1 MKKKT
6 IGILL
11 MISLVMIMSIGAIS
25 AADTNDTLLEEVSDT
40 DTATISVAL
49 EDNATSLESEA
60 GSDVE
65 ISVNDS
71 RDEISNEV
79 GASSNSKDVLSTSND
94 DLLEE
99 NQNFYYAGKWYGDLD
114 DAVDDACDNN
124 GGTIYLKARAWGY
137 DSAEREITISDGV
150 WITFQP
156 YNSGDEVI
164 FDGQKNTYWFFKID
178 DKDAHIT
185 FNDITFRNGG
195 DGSLASDGGAIRI
208 IHGSVT
214 FNNCIFDNNE
224 AGKNIAGGFGW
235 GGAIFLDESDASLI
249 ANNCRFTNNKADNG
263 GGAVCA
269 EDDASAT
276 FNNCYF
282 EGNTAPN
289 GNNVLDKDGGSH
301 TFNNCRFIGSGSL
314 DIVVDAPAKTVH
326 ITPDVNDDVNY
337 AVLYKG
343 GNYYD
348 RKPCND
354 GDEATFSNLE
364 KGTYTVYMMKN
375 WEAKYEYSGNTF
387 SIMEPNFVLDGDKV
401 FETLSAAVNA
411 IPSGGSG
418 VITVEGGTYTDS
430 ANFMVKIS
438 NKKVTIMPKEYSSLN
453 PVVFSPISQKNYV
466 LHVDSNSQLTMEH
479 ITMAGR
485 LSNALIFDANQ
496 QCTISNCE
504 FKNIRPFGDL
514 PGCTIIAR
522 NANLVLNG
530 NTFESSGMMDLS
542 NTVVNIDDCTFT
554 SNIYYGGHGGGAIYA
569 DSSSD
574 VTVTNSE
581 FTGNQAPNN
590 GGAIYASKL
599 KVHDTKFIGNGAKLG
614 GAIYIA
620 SGSNDLVNITNC
632 VFDYNYATT
641 GYRNIYSESTTRK
654 INLQFNE
661 YDLNLKIDEKDGSY
675 GMDYILDGV
684 FEWGSNLDNNYTV
697 LAGIRDD
704 ENLFGDLLTIK
715 DNQFKISM
723 GVLSG
728 GTHEFAMEGMY
739 TQGDSNDHFYLRYYY
754 SDLYGNEFYLNKAAY
769 AKIVIEKAKIILT
782 LDVKDVLIPETPV
795 LNVSSNFDYNYTI
808 FVGNKYYQ
816 LEVVN
821 GKGSM
826 PLPGLDLGNHTV
838 VAMRDADENFYL
850 AMNFTTFTISK
861 TYSNFLVVS
870 TNVEYDTLAEAV
882 ANSGDEDTIYI
893 KNGTYNDAKV
903 VISNKTLDIIALET
917 VVFDA
922 QGGDANFII
931 VNENA
936 EVYIYGI
943 AFRGIHNR
951 NTNYGAIVN
960 HGDLS
965 LDSCNFTDNKITKTS
980 FAGNGGAA
988 IFSDGES
995 LEIDNCNFIN
1005 NVAPLKVSTAAVTS
1019 LGYDDVSITDSKFIN
1034 NTAREGGAVH
1044 FKNIAQF
1051 ESAIYSCDFEQNTA
1065 VKGSAIYVG
1074 NNSRYASV
1082 SLSNFVKNNIKN
1094 SLGEKAQ
1101 LEGGVI
1107 YVNGNSTDVTID
1119 IGLSNFENNANKDV
1133 DGGVLCLDGSS
1144 NAFIEGCTFNNNSG
1158 KLGSAILIKN
1168 PNNEKLTLLIDSSSF
1183 TDNHATTG
1191 AVATSPKVIA
1201 LIEECIF
1208 INNTGEN
1215 RHIYSN
1221 GFTVAHDTVFEV
1233 SDANLK
1239 ASTVSYGNDSIIKGT
1254 ADSGVN
1260 IYTLVNLTVDGENVT
1275 AEVKDNKFTYNTG
1288 VLNHGKHTAVL
1299 NNIVDMN
1306 NNTYLMDSISITFK
1320 VNRIGIELNVSV
1332 DNITY
1337 GETLKVVETLL
1348 STASGRISYQLNG
1361 KEYTKD
1367 ELESLKLDAGKYTL
1381 VATYNNEDYAPSSST
1396 INFEVYKANP
1406 TISVEDVEVED
1417 NGTVIVNIKTN
1428 VPSIYTIEIGDYKTD
1443 KYVNGSR
1450 AVEIDK
1456 IFEPGTYTIKV
1467 TSQERVNYK
1476 SNSTEATLKVTKN
1489 IPVVTLSASNK
1500 FTSPNEAIVGVSAP
1514 ENAVG
1519 NITYTITDSNKNIVK
1534 TLTQSCRDDLIVSD
1548 LDDGDYEISAVF
1560 EGDDL
1565 YYSTSNIKMAPLSIM
1580 RSVNNEDIR
1589 TSEEDEYDEEYY
1601 YPFIYQ
1607 EDEDSDYEYYETL
1620 EEAIDAASLMGGII
1634 TVRGGTYYY
1643 EDGNAGIDIE
1653 GEAEITIRAFA
1664 GEEVI
1669 FDCQH
1674 ESDFL
1679 YLTYDTEVEIIEA
1692 APPIP
1697 IIYTT
1702 EGPTITLENITVI
1715 NGYANSDGGVIEMDA
1730 GTLTLLNCNFYN
1742 NEAEYGG
1749 VIYIGSVTSDQD
1761 ADVIAYNTT
1770 FINNIARSE
1779 GGAIYIS
1786 EGLEQ
1791 FVSASFYACT
1801 FLDNYQGED
1810 DERTMNYFAGDAADE
1825 IVKKACI
1832 FNAKDTVTWSMDKIN
1847 QTVTVI
1853 GTSTDAFDSIV
1864 LLYFDHIPL
1873 YSIYNNGSQ
1882 TFNVTFEDVM
1892 GGNYTIGVMND
1903 HDLNTYIF
1911 KDASFEMIV
1920 PNFIISKDEV
1930 YENLTDA
1937 IGNVTDNGIIYANAN
1952 YHIDENMEI
1961 DISKSFTLTN
1971 FRDRVVVFDGNST
1984 NWFFTVAEGCNVV
1997 IENIEFVD
2005 GGIKDH
2011 ASIENYGSLTLKNCS
2026 FTGFETD
2033 TIIYNS
2039 GSLNIT
2045 DGVFSLNS
2053 INNAIVLNNGKLFID
2068 GAEFSSN
2075 VINTNSVVY
2084 NNGNAEIV
2092 ASNFTENINNG
2103 NGGAIYNKNSL
2114 TIKDTVFNENEGI
2127 NGGAV
2132 YNEGTLEVLNSTFED
2147 NTANGYGGAIFNDGE
2162 ANIANSSFSG
2172 SFSAKDGGA
2181 IYNNNMLIVNNS
2193 TLVANTATGNGG
2205 AIYNN
2210 KTLKLTDSFF
2220 GINFAYELANIYN
2233 AGDVQEFE
2241 RNTFDFYDV
2250 ILYVPDG
2257 EYGIPTTITG
2267 TLDPQFNMD
2276 LQLTLPGFVNYKD
2289 ANVIITDGIFE
2300 YNTGVLP
2307 KGAYDVILNEV
2318 IYDKNGNVYYG
2329 ESIRDRLI
2337 VNKANVYINLTVEDI
2352 ILKNADKGT
2361 PVLKINASKNGT
2373 FQLLF
2378 NNKLTS
2384 FTIADSQAE
2393 ITLDSVGEGNYSV
2406 MVVREGD
2413 ENYNDAASTTTFTVS
2428 EYLGNFIVN
2437 STGAKF
2443 DTLFWAIGNAP
2454 DGDIIYAMEGTYTGE
2469 DNLDLDI
2476 VRNKKLTIIALG
2488 EVVFDANSTD
2498 MDFVYVSPDCD
2509 VTLKGIIFTGFKNRI
2524 IRNYGNLTLDGCT
2537 FVNNTLTSDVRGVG
2551 SIYNC
2556 GNLNIVESEF
2566 YDNTYL
2572 NDYIIYNNHTRV
2584 SAGSFIKSNI
2594 TINGSTFENNTF
2606 RGISRILIIDN
2617 ANSAKV
2623 ISTEFTENTLE
2634 SGSIIHI
2641 RYSNDVLISSDFYN
2655 NTQGAQVIYAYDIN
2669 NLNIENSTFIG
2680 NILPNGYIINSAENN
2695 LSISE
2700 CIFTDNTAQNVVFS
2714 EDDNTLSI
2722 SESTFSANTI
2732 KDKGAIYI
2740 AAMTDTTVDGCV
2752 FTGNKADNY
2761 RNIYRVIADL
2771 NIINSVFDVANF
2783 DYAVSDIDYGQ
2794 TEIINGTIDI
2804 GTNFG
2809 FTVNLNI
2816 NNKVYPVKVTNNNF
2830 TYTLSN
2836 LTGGDYDVVLN
2847 AQNRDSNTFVFNQIT
2862 KTFTVNR
2869 IDPGLKVTISNITQG
2884 EKLEVNA
2891 TLINNATDKILY
2903 QLDGK
2908 WYNKTQLENLT
2919 LTHGNY
2925 LVAASYGGN
2934 KNYYPVGI
2942 PVYVE
2947 VYKTTPNITVSDA
2960 EANYG
2965 EDIEINVKVDVA
2977 DYYTVFIND
2986 SYDDAVSLY
2995 IDGSGTFTVPSKNF
3009 KPGKY
3014 EIKVYKIETD
3024 DYNEAYGYANLTVN
3038 ENIGIFN
3045 LSNDTIYY
3053 GENATVHVKVP
3064 ENAYGNITYTVYDS
3078 NMNPVYTITQSC
3090 LEELVV
3096 PNLYVVDNVGKYL
3109 VTGTYEGDSYY
3120 TNKSVVYPGVV
3131 LVIPKTVELNI
3142 TVSNITYGEKAVV
3155 TVGADADGEYL
3166 VYVGNETYKVNVVNG
3181 TGNVSVPGLT
3191 VGSYTVNATA
3201 IDGNYSAFEEAVF
3214 EVTSKQISVVVSVED
3229 ITYGDNATVVVQADV
3244 DGEYIVS
3251 IRGEN
3256 YTVSVNDG
3264 EGVKYIPDLTVG
3276 KDIFVSVTVVD
3287 GNYSAYNTTTFN
3299 VNKQDTPIELDV
3311 ATGENNVT
3319 MTVTV
3324 DEAATGLVKFQV
3336 TGPEE
3341 YTLYVDV
3348 IDGKAVLQDILE
3360 TGDYTVIATYMGDSR
3375 FNTNI
3380 TSEEFTLKGHIKK
3393 DTPIT
3398 ASAEVVGYR
3407 VTVTVNVDEN
3417 ATGFVRL
3424 AVGGTVANIEVVDGV
3439 AKLTTNLLPNSY
3451 FVEVTYLGDDNFNMN
3466 STSVTFT
3473 VTEISKENTTID
3485 LNIDVY
3491 EDAAVVMVD
3500 INESATGLVKFYMVG
3515 KESGEEYTMYMDVI
3529 NGHVE
3534 TFTNSIE
3541 PGNYTVV
3548 ATYMGDS
3555 VFNTNTT
3562 SKDVEILGHLMKDT
3576 SIDVEVETNVN
3587 RVTLTVKVD
3596 ENATGFVEVKSGDSV
3611 SNIALENGEA
3621 TLTITLPYGSYTLDV
3636 TYLGDDNYNKN
3647 STKAEF
3653 TLVEP
3658 AKANTPISLDVV
3670 TEENNV
3676 VMTVNVDEAATGL
3689 VKFQV
3694 TGEEEYT
3701 LYADVVNGKAV
3712 LEDIL
3717 ETGDYRVIA
3726 TYMGDIRFNTN
3737 ITSEDFTIAGH
3748 IKKDIPI
3755 SASADVTGNRVKLTV
3770 KVDENATG
3778 FVKLS
3783 VGGTVANIEVDNG
3796 IATLTTTLVLGSY
3809 YVDVT
3814 YLGDDDYNMN
3824 KTSVTFTIVEASK
3837 KNTPINLDIDVYED
3851 AALVMVD
3858 VDKSAT
3864 GLVKFY
3870 MVGKESGEE
3879 YTMYM
3884 DVINGHVETFTNSI
3898 EPGNYTVVATYMG
3911 DSVFNTNTTSKDV
3924 EILGHLMKDTPIDV
3938 EVETNVNR
3946 VILTVKVDENATGFV
3961 EVKSGDSVSNIALEN
3976 GEATL
3981 TITLPYGSYTLDVT
3995 YLGDDNYNK
4004 NSTKAEFTLVEPSKE
4019 NTTISLDVVTEEN
4032 SAVMTVNVDEAAT
4045 GLVKFQV
4052 TGEKEY
4058 TLYIDVI
4065 NGQAVLEDI
4074 LDTGDYTVVATYMG
4088 DSRFNTNITSK
4099 DFTIVGHI
4107 KKDTPITASAVV
4119 NGNRVTLTVNV
4130 DENATGFVK
4139 VTVGSTV
4146 TNIEVV
4152 DGTATLT
4159 TVLVPNSYFVD
4170 VTYIGDDNF
4179 NMNKTSVTF
4188 TITDIAKKNT
4198 NIDLNI
4204 DVYED
4209 AALVKVDINES
4220 ATGLVKFYMVGKESG
4235 EEYTMYMDVIDG
4247 HVETFTN
4254 SIEPGNYT
4262 VVATYMGDSVFNTNT
4277 TSKDVEILGH
4287 LMKDTPIDVEVETNA
4302 NRVTLTVKVDENATG
4317 FVEVKSG
4324 VSVSNIA
4331 LENGEATLTITLPY
4345 GSYALDVTYLGD
4357 YNYNKNSTKAEFT
4370 LVEPAKE
4377 NTPISLDVDTVEN
4390 NVTMTV
4396 TVDDTATGLI
4406 KFQITGPEEYTLYAD
4421 VINGK
4426 AVLEYV
4432 LLTGDYTVVATYM
4445 GDDWYNTNITSEDF
4459 TIVGHIKKDTPIS
4472 ARADVSGNRV
4482 TLTVNV
4488 DENATGFV
4496 RLAVGGTVANI
4507 EVVDGVAKLTTNLLP
4522 NSYFV
4527 EVTYLGDDNFNMNS
4541 TSVTFTVTEVAK
4553 ENTTIDLDVLVYED
4567 TALIMVDLDKAATGL
4582 VKLYMVL
4589 KETGE
4594 DYIMYMDVVDGHV
4607 ETFTNS
4613 IVPGNYSVVATYM
4626 GDSVFNTNTTSK
4638 DVEIVGHMLKDTPIT
4653 ANVVVNGNRVTLT
4666 VNVDENATGFVEL
4679 KFGDN
4684 VFNIA
4689 LTDGVGTLTTSLP
4702 YGNYSLDITYLGDE
4716 NFNKNSTKCEFAVVA
4731 PTKENTTISLDVDVV
4746 SNENIAIFTVE
4757 VDSKATGIVK
4767 FEVTGAEEYSL
4778 YVDVIEGKAVFEDVL
4793 KDGNYTVIA
4802 TYMGDSRFNTNVTSS
4817 DFTISTPAKPD
4828 INITLP
4834 DIVPGESSVVD
4845 VALPGDA
4852 AGTVFVLVGGKEVS
4866 SAPVTNGSA
4875 KVTIPELTAG
4885 NHTVEV
4891 KYSGDAK
4898 YASITKTSIVS
4909 VSKVDVPANSTSIKV
4924 TLAVGSK
4931 SPKFNITLP
4940 NDAKGYVVIS
4950 INGIDY
4956 FASVENGTAI
4966 VNVPSLAYGNYSVNV
4981 TYSGDDKYN
4990 YLMNNTTAKIPKPKL
5005 TAKNIKIA
5013 YTNAYKYKV
5022 RVTIDGKAVVKQY
5035 VTFKF
5040 NKKTYK
5046 RLTNSK
5052 GYATLKLPKVK
5063 PKKTKYTITM
5073 SYKDIKLSKKI
5084 KVNSIIVAKNLKVKK
5099 SAKYLKIKV
5108 KLKTVAK
5115 KVQKGKKIT
5124 LKFNGK
5130 KYKAKT
5136 NKKAIA
5142 TFKIKNNVL
5151 KKLKVGKK
5159 YIYKVAYSK
5168 DVVNKKITVKK

>member
-11 MISLVMIMSIGAIS
+11 IILVLFISIGAIS
-25 AADTNDTLLEEVSDT
+25 AADANETLMEEVSDT
-40 DTATISVAL
+40 EIAVTSVAVD
-49 EDNATSLESEA
+49 EDNAISPESES
-60 GSDVE
+60 GGDVE
-65 ISVNDS
+65 INVTDS
-71 RDEISNEV
+71 RDEKSISNEV
-79 GASSNSKDVLSTSND
+79 KVTSKSNEVLSASND
-94 DLLEE
+94 DVLKADTDCFWWAE
-99 NQNFYYAGKWYGDLD
+99 NNEWFEDLR
-114 DAVDDACDNN
+114 DAMDHIKDSSSKTGTIYVN
-124 GGTIYLKARAWGY
+124 GGTYTELDKGTCGDIYIHFT
-137 DSAEREITISDGV
+137 SAATITIQPFDG
-150 WITFQP
+150 QQ
-156 YNSGDEVI
+156 VI
-164 FDGQKNTYWFFKID
+164 FDGTKEKNNYLFWLSH
-178 DKDAHIT
+178 KDLKVT
-185 FNDITFRNGG
+185 FNNIIFKKGHAT
-195 DGSLASDGGAIRI
+195 ADGGAIE
-208 IHGSVT
+208 VT
-214 FNNCIFDNNE
+214 NAQVTLNNCILTENE
-224 AGKNIAGGFGW
+224 ALDY
-235 GGAIFLDESDASLI
+235 GGAISVDGGTFI
-249 ANNCRFTNNKADNG
+249 ANNCQFLNNW
-263 GGAVCA
+263 A
-269 EDDASAT
+269 EDDGGAISCEDDGT
-276 FNNCYF
+276 VVLNNCYF
-282 EGNTAPN
+282 EGNKKI
-289 GNNVLDKDGGSH
+289 KDGVEEENDFGNEGGESGTW
-301 TFNNCRFIGSGSL
+301 TFNDCRFKGHGSL
-314 DIVVDAPAKTVH
+314 EIEVDAPAKSVE
-326 ITPDVNDDVNY
+326 ITPDIEYGKEEVNY
-337 AVLYKG
+337 AVLYKNG
-343 GNYYD
+343 KEYA
-348 RKPCND
+348 RTACND
-354 GDEATFSNLE
+354 GDTATFSDLE
-364 KGTYTVYMMKN
+364 PGTYTVYMMKN
-375 WEAKYEYSGNTF
+375 YEKRYAYSGNEFT
-387 SIMEPNFVLDGDKV
+387 IIEPNFVLDDKDV

-411 IPSGGSG
+411 IPNGGSG
-418 VITVEGGTYTDS
+418 VITVEAGTYNDTD
-430 ANFMVKIS
+430 NFNIVIS
-438 NKKVTIMPKEYSSLN
+438 NKIVTIMPKDTESLI
-453 PVVFSPISQKNYV
+453 PVTFSALYENYL
-466 LHVDSNSQLTMEH
+466 LHVAGSNAQLILEDITITGKFSMYALYINSDLECSITDCEFNNIKNSQNQPGTP
-479 ITMAGR
+479 I
-485 LSNALIFDANQ
+485 NAQNSKLEINGTTF
-496 QCTISNCE
+496 E
-504 FKNIRPFGDL
+504 
-514 PGCTIIAR
+514 
-522 NANLVLNG
+522 LNG
-530 NTFESSGMMDLS
+530 QISLM
-542 NTVVNIDDCTFT
+542 NTVVTIDDCHFT
-554 SNIYYGGHGGGAIYA
+554 NNTGRQGGAINA
-569 DSSSD
+569 NPSSD
-574 VTVTNSE
+574 LTVTNSE
-581 FTGNQAPNN
+581 FTRNDATTE
-590 GGAIYASKL
+590 GGAIYATNL
-599 KVHDTKFIGNGAKLG
+599 KIEDTTFMLNTAETG
-614 GAIYIA
+614 GAVYITD
-620 SGSNDLVNITNC
+620 SSDRLVNITSC
-632 VFDYNYATT
+632 VFDSNIATNQ
-641 GYRNIYSESTTRK
+641 RNIYSKSLTRK
-654 INLQFNE
+654 INLEFNE
-661 YDLNLKIDEKDGSY
+661 YDLDLAMNEKDASY
-675 GMDYILDGV
+675 GSEYILNGKFD
-684 FEWGSNLDNNYTV
+684 WGSNLNNTFT
-697 LAGIRDD
+697 LLSGTIDD
-704 ENLFGDLLTIK
+704 ENAFGDLLTVE
-715 DNQFKISM
+715 DNKFNINL
-723 GVLSG
+723 GVLTG
-728 GTHEFAMEGMY
+728 GTHELAMEGMY
-739 TQGDSNDHFYLRYYY
+739 TQGDSNDHFYTHMYY
-754 SDLYGNEFYLNKAAY
+754 SDLNGNEFYLTNPAY
-769 AKIVIEKAKIILT
+769 LKVVIAKAKIL
-782 LDVKDVLIPETPV
+782 LNLEVKNVLIPEIPV
-795 LNVSSNFDYNYTI
+795 LNLYANWDNNYTI
-808 FVGNKYYQ
+808 FIGNKYYK

-826 PLPGLDLGNHTV
+826 QLTGLDLGNYSV
-838 VAMRDADENFYL
+838 VAMRDADENFDL
-850 AMNFTTFTISK
+850 AMNFTTFSVSK

-870 TNVEYDTLAEAV
+870 TNVEYDTLAQAV
-882 ANSGDEDTIYI
+882 ANSGNEDTIYV
-893 KNGTYNDAKV
+893 KNGTYKDTKV

-1019 LGYDDVSITDSKFIN
+1019 LGYEDISITDSKFIN

-1082 SLSNFVKNNIKN
+1082 SLSNFIKNNIKN

-1107 YVNGNSTDVTID
+1107 YVNGNTTEVTID

-1168 PNNEKLTLLIDSSSF
+1168 PNNEKLTLIIDSSSF

-1208 INNTGEN
+1208 MNNTGEN
-1215 RHIYSN
+1215 RHVYSN
-1221 GFTVAHDTVFEV
+1221 GFTVAHDTVFEITN
-1233 SDANLK
+1233 ANLK

-1254 ADSGVN
+1254 ADPGVN
-1260 IYTLVNLTVDGENVT
+1260 IYTLANLTVDGENVT
-1275 AEVKDNKFTYNTG
+1275 AEIKNNAFTYNAG

-1306 NNTYLMDSISITFK
+1306 NNTYLMDSISVTFK

-1337 GETLKVVETLL
+1337 GETLKVVETLP

-1381 VATYNNEDYAPSSST
+1381 VATYNNDDYAPSSST

-1450 AVEIDK
+1450 AVEIDE

-1500 FTSPNEAIVGVSAP
+1500 VTSPNEAIVGVSAP

-1548 LDDGDYEISAVF
+1548 LDDGDYEINAVF

-1730 GTLTLLNCNFYN
+1730 GSLTLLNCNFYN

-1749 VIYIGSVTSDQD
+1749 VIYIGSLTSDQD

-1832 FNAKDTVTWSMDKIN
+1832 FNAKDTVKWSMDKIN

-1853 GTSTDAFDSIV
+1853 GTSTDIFDSIV

-1911 KDASFEMIV
+1911 KDASFEMRV
-1920 PNFIISKDEV
+1920 PNFIISADEV

-2026 FTGFETD
+2026 FTGFETE

-2103 NGGAIYNKNSL
+2103 NGGAIYNKKSL

-2172 SFSAKDGGA
+2172 GFSEKDGGA
-2181 IYNNNMLIVNNS
+2181 IYNNNILIVNNS

-2210 KTLKLTDSFF
+2210 KTLKLTKSFF
-2220 GINFAYELANIYN
+2220 GINFAYEYANIYN
-2233 AGDVQEFE
+2233 AGDVQDF
-2241 RNTFDFYDV
+2241 RDNTFDFYDV

-2289 ANVIITDGIFE
+2289 ANVTITDGIFE

-2352 ILKNADKGT
+2352 ILKNSDIGT

-2378 NNKLTS
+2378 NNRLST

-2413 ENYNDAASTTTFTVS
+2413 ENYNDAANGTTFTVS

-2437 STGAKF
+2437 STGGKF
-2443 DTLFWAIGNAP
+2443 DTLAEAINNSTAE
-2454 DGDIIYAMEGTYTGE
+2454 DIIYVMEGTYSGFGYAAG
-2469 DNLDLDI
+2469 NI
-2476 VRNKKLTIIALG
+2476 VGKKLTIIALG
-2488 EVVFDANSTD
+2488 DVVFDQSTTNLGFINTTGD
-2498 MDFVYVSPDCD
+2498 SDITICNAV
-2509 VTLKGIIFTGFKNRI
+2509 FTGFKTNYKNAVFFNR
-2524 IRNYGNLTLDGCT
+2524 GNLTLDGCA
-2537 FVNNTLTSDVRGVG
+2537 FANNTLGEDSDTIEFKAF
-2551 SIYNC
+2551 IYNE
-2556 GNLNIVESEF
+2556 GNLNIVNSEF
-2566 YDNTYL
+2566 YDNNIYHTYL
-2572 NDYIIYNNHTRV
+2572 VTSKSDII
-2584 SAGSFIKSNI
+2584 
-2594 TINGSTFENNTF
+2594 INESTFENNTIDSWG
-2606 RGISRILIIDN
+2606 RLINITN
-2617 ANSAKV
+2617 ANSAKI
-2623 ISTEFTENTLE
+2623 ISTEFVENTLG
-2634 SGSIIHI
+2634 SGEAIFVEKC
-2641 RYSNDVLISSDFYN
+2641 NDVLINAEFYD
-2655 NTQGAQVIYAYDIN
+2655 NTKGEGIFARDN
-2669 NLNIENSTFIG
+2669 SKLNIENSIFTGNAFSRIIESWNNVQNSISGCTFT
-2680 NILPNGYIINSAENN
+2680 NNTGYYIVLSEDKN
-2695 LSISE
+2695 LS
-2700 CIFTDNTAQNVVFS
+2700 V
-2714 EDDNTLSI
+2714 
-2722 SESTFSANTI
+2722 SESTFLSNTLSDNPHSGESTLFI
-2732 KDKGAIYI
+2732 GSDVNAS
-2740 AAMTDTTVDGCV
+2740 VNGCV
-2752 FTGNKADNY
+2752 FAENKGGDC
-2761 RNIYRVIADL
+2761 RNIYSENPNV
-2771 NIINSVFDVANF
+2771 NITHTTFDTENV
-2783 DYAVSDIDYGQ
+2783 DYAVSDIDYGK
-2794 TEIINGTIDI
+2794 TETINGTIDI
-2804 GTNFG
+2804 GTNFD
-2809 FTVNLNI
+2809 FNVNLNI
-2816 NNKVYPVKVTNNNF
+2816 NNKVYPVKVTNNKF

-2836 LTGGDYDVVLN
+2836 LTGGDYDVVLT
-2847 AQNRDSNTFVFNQIT
+2847 AQDRDSNTFVFNQIT

-2891 TLINNATDKILY
+2891 ELINNATDKILY

-3053 GENATVHVKVP
+3053 GENATVRVKVP

-3078 NMNPVYTITQSC
+3078 QMNIVYTTTQSC

-3096 PNLYVVDNVGKYL
+3096 PNLYVVDNVGKYM
-3109 VTGTYEGDSYY
+3109 VTGKFEGDSYY
-3120 TNKSVVYPGVV
+3120 TNKSVVYSGVV

-3142 TVSNITYGEKAVV
+3142 TVSNITYGENAVV

-3181 TGNVSVPGLT
+3181 TGNVSVSDLI
-3191 VGSYTVNATA
+3191 VGSYNVNASAIDGNYTAFNETAFEVTPKSVSIEISVENITYGEDAIITVKADADGEYLAYVGNKTYTITVKNGKGNVSVSDLTARKYNVNVTA
-3201 IDGNYSAFEEAVF
+3201 IDGNYTGFNETVF
-3214 EVTSKQISVVVSVED
+3214 EVVPKPVSVIVSVED
-3229 ITYGDNATVVVQADV
+3229 IFIDDNAVVLVKGEV
-3244 DGEYIVS
+3244 DGEYIVN
-3251 IRGEN
+3251 IYDEN
-3256 YTVSVNDG
+3256 YTVNVADG
-3264 EGVKYIPDLTVG
+3264 EGSI
-3276 KDIFVSVTVVD
+3276 DISNLNVDKGILVSVTIAD
-3287 GNYSAYNTTTFN
+3287 GNYSTYNTTTFN
-3299 VNKQDTPIELDV
+3299 VNKHDTPIELDIQ
-3311 ATGENNVT
+3311 TGENNVT
-3319 MTVTV
+3319 MTVSVNDT
-3324 DEAATGLVKFQV
+3324 ATGLVKFQV
-3336 TGPEE
+3336 SGEEE
-3341 YTLYVDV
+3341 YSLYVDV
-3348 IDGKAVLQDILE
+3348 VNGKAVLEDILD
-3360 TGDYTVIATYMGDSR
+3360 TGDYRVIVTYMGDNR

-3398 ASAEVVGYR
+3398 ADSKVNGYR
-3407 VTVTVNVDEN
+3407 VTLTVKVDEN

-3424 AVGGTVANIEVVDGV
+3424 TVGGTVANIEVVDGV
-3439 AKLTTNLLPNSY
+3439 ATLTTSLMPNSY
-3451 FVEVTYLGDDNFNMN
+3451 TVDVTYLGDDNYNTN
-3466 STSVTFT
+3466 STIETFT

-3491 EDAAVVMVD
+3491 EDTALVMVD
-3500 INESATGLVKFYMVG
+3500 INEAATGLVKFYMVG

-3529 NGHVE
+3529 
-3534 TFTNSIE
+3534 
-3541 PGNYTVV
+3541 
-3548 ATYMGDS
+3548 D
-3555 VFNTNTT
+3555 
-3562 SKDVEILGHLMKDT
+3562 
-3576 SIDVEVETNVN
+3576 
-3587 RVTLTVKVD
+3587 
-3596 ENATGFVEVKSGDSV
+3596 
-3611 SNIALENGEA
+3611 
-3621 TLTITLPYGSYTLDV
+3621 
-3636 TYLGDDNYNKN
+3636 
-3647 STKAEF
+3647 
-3653 TLVEP
+3653 
-3658 AKANTPISLDVV
+3658 
-3670 TEENNV
+3670 
-3676 VMTVNVDEAATGL
+3676 
-3689 VKFQV
+3689 
-3694 TGEEEYT
+3694 
-3701 LYADVVNGKAV
+3701 
-3712 LEDIL
+3712 
-3717 ETGDYRVIA
+3717 
-3726 TYMGDIRFNTN
+3726 
-3737 ITSEDFTIAGH
+3737 
-3748 IKKDIPI
+3748 
-3755 SASADVTGNRVKLTV
+3755 
-3770 KVDENATG
+3770 
-3778 FVKLS
+3778 
-3783 VGGTVANIEVDNG
+3783 
-3796 IATLTTTLVLGSY
+3796 
-3809 YVDVT
+3809 
-3814 YLGDDDYNMN
+3814 
-3824 KTSVTFTIVEASK
+3824 
-3837 KNTPINLDIDVYED
+3837 
-3851 AALVMVD
+3851 
-3858 VDKSAT
+3858 
-3864 GLVKFY
+3864 
-3870 MVGKESGEE
+3870 
-3879 YTMYM
+3879 
-3884 DVINGHVETFTNSI
+3884 GHVETFTNSI

-3938 EVETNVNR
+3938 EVETNANR
-3946 VILTVKVDENATGFV
+3946 VTLTVKVDENATGFV
-3961 EVKSGDSVSNIALEN
+3961 EVKSGVSVSNIALEN

-3995 YLGDDNYNK
+3995 YLGDYNYNK
-4004 NSTKAEFTLVEPSKE
+4004 NSTKAEFTLVEPAKE
-4019 NTTISLDVVTEEN
+4019 NTPISLDVVSEEN
-4032 SAVMTVNVDEAAT
+4032 NVVMTVTVNEAAT
-4045 GLVKFQV
+4045 GLIKFQV
-4052 TGEKEY
+4052 TGEEEY
-4058 TLYIDVI
+4058 TLYADVV
-4065 NGQAVLEDI
+4065 NGEAVLEDI
-4074 LDTGDYTVVATYMG
+4074 LETGDYTVIATYMG
-4088 DSRFNTNITSK
+4088 DSRFNTNITSQE
-4099 DFTIVGHI
+4099 FTIEGHI

-4139 VTVGSTV
+4139 LTVGGTV
-4146 TNIEVV
+4146 TNIEVE
-4152 DGTATLT
+4152 DGVATLT

-4170 VTYIGDDNF
+4170 VTYLGDDNY

-4188 TITDIAKKNT
+4188 TITDVAKKNT

-4209 AALVKVDINES
+4209 TALVMVDLNKA

-4357 YNYNKNSTKAEFT
+4357 ANYNKNSTKAEFT

-4377 NTPISLDVDTVEN
+4377 NTTISLDIDTVEN

-4396 TVDDTATGLI
+4396 TVDDTATGLV

-4496 RLAVGGTVANI
+4496 KLTVGGTVTNI
-4507 EVVDGVAKLTTNLLP
+4507 EVQDGVATLTTVLVP

-4527 EVTYLGDDNFNMNS
+4527 DVTYLGDNNYNMNR
-4541 TSVTFTVTEVAK
+4541 TSVTFTITDITK
-4553 ENTTIDLDVLVYED
+4553 KNTNIDLNIDVYED
-4567 TALIMVDLDKAATGL
+4567 AALVMVDVNESATGL
-4582 VKLYMVL
+4582 VKLYMVG
-4589 KETGE
+4589 KESGE
-4594 DYIMYMDVVDGHV
+4594 EYTMYMDVIDGHV

-4613 IVPGNYSVVATYM
+4613 IEPGNYTVVATYM

-4638 DVEIVGHMLKDTPIT
+4638 DVEILGHVKKDTPIT
-4653 ANVVVNGNRVTLT
+4653 ADVVVDGNNVMITVT
-4666 VNVDENATGFVEL
+4666 VNENATGFV
-4679 KFGDN
+4679 KF
-4684 VFNIA
+4684 
-4689 LTDGVGTLTTSLP
+4689 TTSGSDIFAEVKDGKAIVTTVLP
-4702 YGNYSLDITYLGDE
+4702 VGNYTVVAAYLGDE
-4716 NFNKNSTKCEFAVVA
+4716 DFNGNETVISFSVAEGEETVVNITV
-4731 PTKENTTISLDVDVV
+4731 PKDLKEGDN
-4746 SNENIAIFTVE
+4746 ATVKVE
-4757 VDSKATGIVK
+4757 IPGATGNVTVIVDGK
-4767 FEVTGAEEYSL
+4767 ET
-4778 YVDVIEGKAVFEDVL
+4778 VIE
-4793 KDGNYTVIA
+4793 
-4802 TYMGDSRFNTNVTSS
+4802 
-4817 DFTISTPAKPD
+4817 
-4828 INITLP
+4828 
-4834 DIVPGESSVVD
+4834 
-4845 VALPGDA
+4845 
-4852 AGTVFVLVGGKEVS
+4852 LV
-4866 SAPVTNGSA
+4866 NGSA
-4875 KVTIPELTAG
+4875 
-4885 NHTVEV
+4885 EV
-4891 KYSGDAK
+4891 PISNVSGGEH
-4898 YASITKTSIVS
+4898 
-4909 VSKVDVPANSTSIKV
+4909 DV
-4924 TLAVGSK
+4924 
-4931 SPKFNITLP
+4931 
-4940 NDAKGYVVIS
+4940 VVI
-4950 INGIDY
+4950 
-4956 FASVENGTAI
+4956 
-4966 VNVPSLAYGNYSVNV
+4966 
-4981 TYSGDDKYN
+4981 YSGDDKHASAYQASTFNVAKKPEKRGTEILAKDFTQYACEYYEGERGRNFTFQLVDLNGTPLANKTIYIGYN
-4990 YLMNNTTAKIPKPKL
+4990 GVILNRTTDANGYASVQINLKNACLYTFVLVFLDDDNYNASLAVQKITINKKTTSITASAKTFKATAKTKKYTVTL
-5005 TAKNIKIA
+5005 KTIKGA
-5013 YTNAYKYKV
+5013 S
-5022 RVTIDGKAVVKQY
+5022 IDGKTYLKAGKK
-5035 VTFKF
+5035 VTLLINGRIYTAK
-5040 NKKTYK
+5040 
-5046 RLTNSK
+5046 TNSK
-5052 GYATLKLPKVK
+5052 GKATFNIKLTKKGKFTAKISFAGDVTYKGTSKKVK
-5063 PKKTKYTITM
+5063 ITI
-5073 SYKDIKLSKKI
+5073 K
-5084 KVNSIIVAKNLKVKK
+5084 
-5099 SAKYLKIKV
+5099 
-5108 KLKTVAK
+5108 
-5115 KVQKGKKIT
+5115 
-5124 LKFNGK
+5124 
-5130 KYKAKT
+5130 
-5136 NKKAIA
+5136 
-5142 TFKIKNNVL
+5142 
-5151 KKLKVGKK
+5151 
-5159 YIYKVAYSK
+5159 
-5168 DVVNKKITVKK
+5168 

>member
-11 MISLVMIMSIGAIS
+11 IILVLFISIGAIS
-25 AADTNDTLLEEVSDT
+25 AADANETLMEEVSDT
-40 DTATISVAL
+40 EIAVTSVAVD
-49 EDNATSLESEA
+49 EDNAISPESES
-60 GSDVE
+60 GGDVE
-65 ISVNDS
+65 INVTDS
-71 RDEISNEV
+71 RDEKSISNEV
-79 GASSNSKDVLSTSND
+79 KVTSKSNEVLSASND
-94 DLLEE
+94 DVLKADTDCFWWAE
-99 NQNFYYAGKWYGDLD
+99 NNEWFEDLR
-114 DAVDDACDNN
+114 DAMDHIKDSSSKTGTIYVN
-124 GGTIYLKARAWGY
+124 GGTYTELDKGTCGDIYIHFT
-137 DSAEREITISDGV
+137 SAATITIQPFDG
-150 WITFQP
+150 QQ
-156 YNSGDEVI
+156 VI
-164 FDGQKNTYWFFKID
+164 FDGTKEKNNYLFWLSH
-178 DKDAHIT
+178 KDLKVT
-185 FNDITFRNGG
+185 FNNIIFKKGHAT
-195 DGSLASDGGAIRI
+195 ADGGAIE
-208 IHGSVT
+208 VT
-214 FNNCIFDNNE
+214 NAQVTLNNCILTENE
-224 AGKNIAGGFGW
+224 ALDY
-235 GGAIFLDESDASLI
+235 GGAISVDGGTFI
-249 ANNCRFTNNKADNG
+249 ANNCQFLNNW
-263 GGAVCA
+263 A
-269 EDDASAT
+269 EDDGGAISCEDDGT
-276 FNNCYF
+276 VVLNNCYF
-282 EGNTAPN
+282 EGNKKI
-289 GNNVLDKDGGSH
+289 KDGVEEENDFGNEGGESGTW
-301 TFNNCRFIGSGSL
+301 TFNDCRFKGHGSL
-314 DIVVDAPAKTVH
+314 EIEVDAPAKSVE
-326 ITPDVNDDVNY
+326 ITPDIEYGKEEVNY
-337 AVLYKG
+337 AVLYKNG
-343 GNYYD
+343 KEYA
-348 RKPCND
+348 RTACND
-354 GDEATFSNLE
+354 GDTATFSDLE
-364 KGTYTVYMMKN
+364 PGTYTVYMMKN
-375 WEAKYEYSGNTF
+375 YEKRYAYSGNEFT
-387 SIMEPNFVLDGDKV
+387 IIEPNFVLDDKDV

-411 IPSGGSG
+411 IPNGGSG
-418 VITVEGGTYTDS
+418 VITVEAGTYNDTD
-430 ANFMVKIS
+430 NFNIVIS
-438 NKKVTIMPKEYSSLN
+438 NKIVTIMPKDTESLI
-453 PVVFSPISQKNYV
+453 PVTFSALYENYL
-466 LHVDSNSQLTMEH
+466 LHVAGSNAQLILEDITITGKFSMYALYINSDLECSITDCEFNNIKNSQNQPGTP
-479 ITMAGR
+479 I
-485 LSNALIFDANQ
+485 NAQNSKLEINGTTF
-496 QCTISNCE
+496 E
-504 FKNIRPFGDL
+504 
-514 PGCTIIAR
+514 
-522 NANLVLNG
+522 LNG
-530 NTFESSGMMDLS
+530 QISLM
-542 NTVVNIDDCTFT
+542 NTVVTIDDCHFT
-554 SNIYYGGHGGGAIYA
+554 NNTGRQGGAINA
-569 DSSSD
+569 NPSSD
-574 VTVTNSE
+574 LTVTNSE
-581 FTGNQAPNN
+581 FTRNDATTE
-590 GGAIYASKL
+590 GGAIYATNL
-599 KVHDTKFIGNGAKLG
+599 KIEDTTFMLNTAETG
-614 GAIYIA
+614 GAVYITD
-620 SGSNDLVNITNC
+620 SSDRLVNITSC
-632 VFDYNYATT
+632 VFDSNIATNQ
-641 GYRNIYSESTTRK
+641 RNIYSKSLTRK
-654 INLQFNE
+654 INLEFNE
-661 YDLNLKIDEKDGSY
+661 YDLDLAMNEKDASY
-675 GMDYILDGV
+675 GSEYILNGKFD
-684 FEWGSNLDNNYTV
+684 WGSNLNNTFT
-697 LAGIRDD
+697 LLSGTIDD
-704 ENLFGDLLTIK
+704 ENAFGDLLTVE
-715 DNQFKISM
+715 DNKFNINL
-723 GVLSG
+723 GVLTG
-728 GTHEFAMEGMY
+728 GTHELAMEGMY
-739 TQGDSNDHFYLRYYY
+739 TQGDSNDHFYTHMYY
-754 SDLYGNEFYLNKAAY
+754 SDLNGNEFYLTNPAY
-769 AKIVIEKAKIILT
+769 LKVVIAKAKIL
-782 LDVKDVLIPETPV
+782 LNLEVKNVLIPEIPV
-795 LNVSSNFDYNYTI
+795 LNLYANWDNNYTI
-808 FVGNKYYQ
+808 FIGNKYYK

-826 PLPGLDLGNHTV
+826 QLTGLDLGNYSV
-838 VAMRDADENFYL
+838 VAMRDADENFDL
-850 AMNFTTFTISK
+850 AMNFTTFSVSK

-870 TNVEYDTLAEAV
+870 TNVEYDTLAQAV
-882 ANSGDEDTIYI
+882 ANSGNEDTIYV
-893 KNGTYNDAKV
+893 KNGTYKDTKV

-1019 LGYDDVSITDSKFIN
+1019 LGYEDISITDSKFIN

-1082 SLSNFVKNNIKN
+1082 SLSNFIKNNIKN

-1107 YVNGNSTDVTID
+1107 YVNGNTTEVTID

-1168 PNNEKLTLLIDSSSF
+1168 PNNEKLTLIIDSSSF

-1208 INNTGEN
+1208 MNNTGEN
-1215 RHIYSN
+1215 RHVYSN
-1221 GFTVAHDTVFEV
+1221 GFTVAHDTVFEITN
-1233 SDANLK
+1233 ANLK

-1254 ADSGVN
+1254 ADPGVN
-1260 IYTLVNLTVDGENVT
+1260 IYTLANLTVDGENVT
-1275 AEVKDNKFTYNTG
+1275 AEIKNNAFTYNAG

-1306 NNTYLMDSISITFK
+1306 NNTYLMDSISVTFK

-1337 GETLKVVETLL
+1337 GETLKVVETLP

-1381 VATYNNEDYAPSSST
+1381 VATYNNDDYAPSSST

-1450 AVEIDK
+1450 AVEIDE

-1500 FTSPNEAIVGVSAP
+1500 VTSPNEAIVGVSAP

-1548 LDDGDYEISAVF
+1548 LDDGDYEINAVF

-1730 GTLTLLNCNFYN
+1730 GSLTLLNCNFYN

-1749 VIYIGSVTSDQD
+1749 VIYIGSLTSDQD

-1832 FNAKDTVTWSMDKIN
+1832 FNAKDTVKWSMDKIN

-1853 GTSTDAFDSIV
+1853 GTSTDIFDSIV

-1911 KDASFEMIV
+1911 KDASFEMRV
-1920 PNFIISKDEV
+1920 PNFIISADEV

-2026 FTGFETD
+2026 FTGFETE

-2103 NGGAIYNKNSL
+2103 NGGAIYNKKSL

-2172 SFSAKDGGA
+2172 GFSEKDGGA
-2181 IYNNNMLIVNNS
+2181 IYNNNILIVNNS

-2210 KTLKLTDSFF
+2210 KTLKLTKSFF
-2220 GINFAYELANIYN
+2220 GINFAYEYANIYN
-2233 AGDVQEFE
+2233 AGDVQDF
-2241 RNTFDFYDV
+2241 RDNTFDFYDV

-2289 ANVIITDGIFE
+2289 ANVTITDGIFE

-2352 ILKNADKGT
+2352 ILKNSDIGT

-2378 NNKLTS
+2378 NNRLST

-2413 ENYNDAASTTTFTVS
+2413 ENYNDAANGTTFTVS

-2437 STGAKF
+2437 STGGKF
-2443 DTLFWAIGNAP
+2443 DTLAEAINNSTAE
-2454 DGDIIYAMEGTYTGE
+2454 DIIYVMEGTYSGFGYAAG
-2469 DNLDLDI
+2469 NI
-2476 VRNKKLTIIALG
+2476 VGKKLTIIALG
-2488 EVVFDANSTD
+2488 DVVFDQSTTNLGFINTTGD
-2498 MDFVYVSPDCD
+2498 SDITICNAV
-2509 VTLKGIIFTGFKNRI
+2509 FTGFKTNYKNAVFFNR
-2524 IRNYGNLTLDGCT
+2524 GNLTLDGCA
-2537 FVNNTLTSDVRGVG
+2537 FANNTLGEDSDTIEFKAF
-2551 SIYNC
+2551 IYNE
-2556 GNLNIVESEF
+2556 GNLNIVNSEF
-2566 YDNTYL
+2566 YDNNIYHTYL
-2572 NDYIIYNNHTRV
+2572 VTSKSDII
-2584 SAGSFIKSNI
+2584 
-2594 TINGSTFENNTF
+2594 INESTFENNTIDSWG
-2606 RGISRILIIDN
+2606 RLINITN
-2617 ANSAKV
+2617 ANSAKI
-2623 ISTEFTENTLE
+2623 ISTEFVENTLG
-2634 SGSIIHI
+2634 SGEAIFVEKC
-2641 RYSNDVLISSDFYN
+2641 NDVLINAEFYD
-2655 NTQGAQVIYAYDIN
+2655 NTKGEGIFARDN
-2669 NLNIENSTFIG
+2669 SKLNIENSIFTGNAFSRIIESWNNVQNSISGCTFT
-2680 NILPNGYIINSAENN
+2680 NNTGYYIVLSEDKN
-2695 LSISE
+2695 LS
-2700 CIFTDNTAQNVVFS
+2700 V
-2714 EDDNTLSI
+2714 
-2722 SESTFSANTI
+2722 SESTFLSNTLSDNPHSGESTLFI
-2732 KDKGAIYI
+2732 GSDVNAS
-2740 AAMTDTTVDGCV
+2740 VNGCV
-2752 FTGNKADNY
+2752 FAENKGGDC
-2761 RNIYRVIADL
+2761 RNIYSENPNV
-2771 NIINSVFDVANF
+2771 NITHTTFDTENV
-2783 DYAVSDIDYGQ
+2783 DYAVSDIDYGK
-2794 TEIINGTIDI
+2794 TETINGTIDI
-2804 GTNFG
+2804 GTNFD
-2809 FTVNLNI
+2809 FNVNLNI
-2816 NNKVYPVKVTNNNF
+2816 NNKVYPVKVTNNKF

-2836 LTGGDYDVVLN
+2836 LTGGDYDVVLT
-2847 AQNRDSNTFVFNQIT
+2847 AQDRDSNTFVFNQIT

-2891 TLINNATDKILY
+2891 ELINNATDKILY

-3053 GENATVHVKVP
+3053 GENATVRVKVP

-3078 NMNPVYTITQSC
+3078 QMNIVYTTTQSC

-3096 PNLYVVDNVGKYL
+3096 PNLYVVDNVGKYM
-3109 VTGTYEGDSYY
+3109 VTGKFEGDSYY
-3120 TNKSVVYPGVV
+3120 TNKSVVYSGVV

-3142 TVSNITYGEKAVV
+3142 TVSNITYGENAVV

-3181 TGNVSVPGLT
+3181 TGNVSVSDLI
-3191 VGSYTVNATA
+3191 VGSYNVNASAIDGNYTAFNETAFEVTPKSVSIEISVENITYGEDAIITVKADADGEYLAYVGNKTYTITVKNGKGNVSVSDLTARKYNVNVTA
-3201 IDGNYSAFEEAVF
+3201 IDGNYTGFNETVF
-3214 EVTSKQISVVVSVED
+3214 EVVPKPVSVIVSVED
-3229 ITYGDNATVVVQADV
+3229 IFIDDNAVVLVKGEV
-3244 DGEYIVS
+3244 DGEYIVN
-3251 IRGEN
+3251 IYDEN
-3256 YTVSVNDG
+3256 YTVNVADG
-3264 EGVKYIPDLTVG
+3264 EGSI
-3276 KDIFVSVTVVD
+3276 DISNLNVDKGILVSVTIAD
-3287 GNYSAYNTTTFN
+3287 GNYSTYNTTTFN
-3299 VNKQDTPIELDV
+3299 VNKHDTPIELDIQ
-3311 ATGENNVT
+3311 TGENNVT
-3319 MTVTV
+3319 MTVSVNDT
-3324 DEAATGLVKFQV
+3324 ATGLVKFQV
-3336 TGPEE
+3336 SGEEE
-3341 YTLYVDV
+3341 YSLYVDV
-3348 IDGKAVLQDILE
+3348 VNGKAVLEDILD
-3360 TGDYTVIATYMGDSR
+3360 TGDYRVIVTYMGDNR

-3398 ASAEVVGYR
+3398 ADSKVNGYR
-3407 VTVTVNVDEN
+3407 VTLTVKVDEN

-3424 AVGGTVANIEVVDGV
+3424 TVGGTVANIEVVDGV
-3439 AKLTTNLLPNSY
+3439 ATLTTSLMPNSY
-3451 FVEVTYLGDDNFNMN
+3451 TVDVTYLGDDNYNTN
-3466 STSVTFT
+3466 STIETFT

-3491 EDAAVVMVD
+3491 EDTALVMVD
-3500 INESATGLVKFYMVG
+3500 INEAATGLVKFYMVG

-3529 NGHVE
+3529 DGHVE
-3534 TFTNSIE
+3534 TLTNSIE

-3562 SKDVEILGHLMKDT
+3562 SKNVEILGHLMKDT
-3576 SIDVEVETNVN
+3576 PIDVEVETNAN
-3587 RVTLTVKVD
+3587 RVTLTVKVN
-3596 ENATGFVEVKSGDSV
+3596 ENATGFVEVKSGVSV

-3636 TYLGDDNYNKN
+3636 TYLGDYNYNKN

-3658 AKANTPISLDVV
+3658 AKENTPISLDVV
-3670 TEENNV
+3670 SEENNV
-3676 VMTVNVDEAATGL
+3676 VMTVTVNEAATGL
-3689 VKFQV
+3689 IKFQV

-3701 LYADVVNGKAV
+3701 LYADVVNGEAV

-3717 ETGDYRVIA
+3717 ETGDYTVI
-3726 TYMGDIRFNTN
+3726 
-3737 ITSEDFTIAGH
+3737 
-3748 IKKDIPI
+3748 
-3755 SASADVTGNRVKLTV
+3755 
-3770 KVDENATG
+3770 
-3778 FVKLS
+3778 
-3783 VGGTVANIEVDNG
+3783 
-3796 IATLTTTLVLGSY
+3796 
-3809 YVDVT
+3809 
-3814 YLGDDDYNMN
+3814 
-3824 KTSVTFTIVEASK
+3824 
-3837 KNTPINLDIDVYED
+3837 
-3851 AALVMVD
+3851 
-3858 VDKSAT
+3858 
-3864 GLVKFY
+3864 
-3870 MVGKESGEE
+3870 
-3879 YTMYM
+3879 
-3884 DVINGHVETFTNSI
+3884 
-3898 EPGNYTVVATYMG
+3898 
-3911 DSVFNTNTTSKDV
+3911 
-3924 EILGHLMKDTPIDV
+3924 
-3938 EVETNVNR
+3938 
-3946 VILTVKVDENATGFV
+3946 
-3961 EVKSGDSVSNIALEN
+3961 
-3976 GEATL
+3976 
-3981 TITLPYGSYTLDVT
+3981 
-3995 YLGDDNYNK
+3995 
-4004 NSTKAEFTLVEPSKE
+4004 
-4019 NTTISLDVVTEEN
+4019 
-4032 SAVMTVNVDEAAT
+4032 
-4045 GLVKFQV
+4045 
-4052 TGEKEY
+4052 
-4058 TLYIDVI
+4058 
-4065 NGQAVLEDI
+4065 
-4074 LDTGDYTVVATYMG
+4074 ATYMG
-4088 DSRFNTNITSK
+4088 DSRFNTNITSQE
-4099 DFTIVGHI
+4099 FTIEGHI

-4139 VTVGSTV
+4139 LTVGGTV
-4146 TNIEVV
+4146 TNIEVE
-4152 DGTATLT
+4152 DGVATLT

-4170 VTYIGDDNF
+4170 VTYLGDDNY

-4188 TITDIAKKNT
+4188 TITDVAKKNT

-4209 AALVKVDINES
+4209 TALVMVDLNKA

-4357 YNYNKNSTKAEFT
+4357 ANYNKNSTKAEFT

-4377 NTPISLDVDTVEN
+4377 NTTISLDIDTVEN

-4396 TVDDTATGLI
+4396 TVDDTATGLV

-4496 RLAVGGTVANI
+4496 KLTVGGTVTNI
-4507 EVVDGVAKLTTNLLP
+4507 EVQDGVATLTTVLVP

-4527 EVTYLGDDNFNMNS
+4527 DVTYLGDNNYNMNR
-4541 TSVTFTVTEVAK
+4541 TSVTFTITDITK
-4553 ENTTIDLDVLVYED
+4553 KNTNIDLNIDVYED
-4567 TALIMVDLDKAATGL
+4567 AALVMVDVNESATGL
-4582 VKLYMVL
+4582 VKLYMVG
-4589 KETGE
+4589 KESGE
-4594 DYIMYMDVVDGHV
+4594 EYTMYMDVIDGHV

-4613 IVPGNYSVVATYM
+4613 IEPGNYTVVATYM

-4638 DVEIVGHMLKDTPIT
+4638 DVEILGHVKKDTPIT
-4653 ANVVVNGNRVTLT
+4653 ADVVVDGNNVMITVT
-4666 VNVDENATGFVEL
+4666 VNENATGFV
-4679 KFGDN
+4679 KF
-4684 VFNIA
+4684 
-4689 LTDGVGTLTTSLP
+4689 TTSGSDIFAEVKDGKAIVTTVLP
-4702 YGNYSLDITYLGDE
+4702 VGNYTVVAAYLGDE
-4716 NFNKNSTKCEFAVVA
+4716 DFNGNETVISFSVAEGEETVVNITV
-4731 PTKENTTISLDVDVV
+4731 PKDLKEGDN
-4746 SNENIAIFTVE
+4746 ATVKVE
-4757 VDSKATGIVK
+4757 IPGATGNVTVIVDGK
-4767 FEVTGAEEYSL
+4767 ET
-4778 YVDVIEGKAVFEDVL
+4778 VIE
-4793 KDGNYTVIA
+4793 
-4802 TYMGDSRFNTNVTSS
+4802 
-4817 DFTISTPAKPD
+4817 
-4828 INITLP
+4828 
-4834 DIVPGESSVVD
+4834 
-4845 VALPGDA
+4845 
-4852 AGTVFVLVGGKEVS
+4852 LV
-4866 SAPVTNGSA
+4866 NGSA
-4875 KVTIPELTAG
+4875 
-4885 NHTVEV
+4885 EV
-4891 KYSGDAK
+4891 PISNVSGGEH
-4898 YASITKTSIVS
+4898 
-4909 VSKVDVPANSTSIKV
+4909 DV
-4924 TLAVGSK
+4924 
-4931 SPKFNITLP
+4931 
-4940 NDAKGYVVIS
+4940 VVI
-4950 INGIDY
+4950 
-4956 FASVENGTAI
+4956 
-4966 VNVPSLAYGNYSVNV
+4966 
-4981 TYSGDDKYN
+4981 YSGDDKHASAYQASTFNVAKKPEKRGTEILAKDFTQYACEYYEGERGRNFTFQLVDLNGTPLANKTIYIGYN
-4990 YLMNNTTAKIPKPKL
+4990 GVILNRTTDANGYASVQINLKNACLYTFVLVFLDDDNYNASLAVQKITINKKTTSITASAKTFKATAKTKKYTVTL
-5005 TAKNIKIA
+5005 KTIKGA
-5013 YTNAYKYKV
+5013 S
-5022 RVTIDGKAVVKQY
+5022 IDGKTYLKAGKK
-5035 VTFKF
+5035 VTLLINGRIYTAK
-5040 NKKTYK
+5040 
-5046 RLTNSK
+5046 TNSK
-5052 GYATLKLPKVK
+5052 GKATFNIKLTKKGKFTAKISFAGDVTYKGTSKKVK
-5063 PKKTKYTITM
+5063 ITI
-5073 SYKDIKLSKKI
+5073 K
-5084 KVNSIIVAKNLKVKK
+5084 
-5099 SAKYLKIKV
+5099 
-5108 KLKTVAK
+5108 
-5115 KVQKGKKIT
+5115 
-5124 LKFNGK
+5124 
-5130 KYKAKT
+5130 
-5136 NKKAIA
+5136 
-5142 TFKIKNNVL
+5142 
-5151 KKLKVGKK
+5151 
-5159 YIYKVAYSK
+5159 
-5168 DVVNKKITVKK
+5168 

>member
-11 MISLVMIMSIGAIS
+11 IILVLFISIGAIS
-25 AADTNDTLLEEVSDT
+25 AADANETLMEEVSDT
-40 DTATISVAL
+40 EITVTSVAVD
-49 EDNATSLESEA
+49 EDNAISPESES
-60 GSDVE
+60 GGDVE
-65 ISVNDS
+65 INVTDS
-71 RDEISNEV
+71 RDENHKV
-79 GASSNSKDVLSTSND
+79 GVASSASDDVLSAAND
-94 DLLEE
+94 DLLKHSSK
-99 NQNFYYAGKWYGDLD
+99 NFYYDGTGEWYYDLE
-114 DAVDDACDNN
+114 DAWSEAEDNN
-124 GGTIYLKARAWGY
+124 GGTIKVLAGY
-137 DSAEREITISDGV
+137 YKYSDDDDDFEYKVNTAVTITL
-150 WITFQP
+150 QP
-156 YNSGDEVI
+156 YGNGPVT
-164 FDGQKNTYWFFKID
+164 FDGSGSGWFLRVTNNNVKVTI
-178 DKDAHIT
+178 
-185 FNDITFRNGG
+185 NDITFRNMK
-195 DGSLASDGGAIRI
+195 ARDGGAIEVEDGAQLTLNR
-208 IHGSVT
+208 
-214 FNNCIFDNNE
+214 CIFEENHANSD
-224 AGKNIAGGFGW
+224 GVSYGL
-235 GGAIFLDESDASLI
+235 GGAIAVDEGSLI
-249 ANNCRFTNNKADNG
+249 ATDCRFINNKADRY
-263 GGAVCA
+263 GGAICI
-269 EDDASAT
+269 EDGGSVELI
-276 FNNCYF
+276 NCYF
-282 EGNTAPN
+282 EGNKKGSDEPN
-289 GNNVLDKDGGSH
+289 DFDDYSIDSGKSADWS
-301 TFNNCRFIGSGSL
+301 FENCLFIGHGSL
-314 DIVVDAPAKTVH
+314 EIEVDAPTQSVT
-326 ITPDVNDDVNY
+326 ITPDVDDDVNLV
-337 AVLYKG
+337 VLYKDG
-343 GNYYD
+343 SYYTD
-348 RKPCND
+348 KPWANLHSV
-354 GDEATFSNLE
+354 EFTNLE
-364 KGTYTVYMMKN
+364 TGTYTVYMMKDSD
-375 WEAKYEYSGNTF
+375 KRYSYSGNIFTISDSYF
-387 SIMEPNFVLDGDKV
+387 ILDDKDA
-401 FETLSAAVNA
+401 FGSLSAAVNA
-411 IPSGGSG
+411 IPNGGSG
-418 VITVEGGTYTDS
+418 VITVEAGTYTGS
-430 ANFMVKIS
+430 SNFNVQIR
-438 NKKVTIMPKEYSSLN
+438 NKVVTIMPKIISEYEDT
-453 PVVFSPISQKNYV
+453 VIFSG
-466 LHVDSNSQLTMEH
+466 NSQNYLLDVGANAQLIIED
-479 ITMAGR
+479 ITITGKF
-485 LSNALIFDANQ
+485 SNAALIF
-496 QCTISNCE
+496 TSNLESSITDCE
-504 FKNIRPFGDL
+504 FNNIKNSQNQ
-514 PGCTIIAR
+514 PGTPIDAQ
-522 NANLVLNG
+522 NSKLTLNDTTFDLNG
-530 NTFESSGMMDLS
+530 HIILK
-542 NTVVNIDDCTFT
+542 NTVAVIDECTFT
-554 SNIYYGGHGGGAIYA
+554 NNTGEQGGAINANPSSDLTITNSEFTRNDATEGGAIYA
-569 DSSSD
+569 TNLKIEDS
-574 VTVTNSE
+574 TFMLNTAE
-581 FTGNQAPNN
+581 T
-590 GGAIYASKL
+590 
-599 KVHDTKFIGNGAKLG
+599 G
-614 GAIYIA
+614 GAIYITD
-620 SGSNDLVNITNC
+620 SSDRLVNITSC
-632 VFDYNYATT
+632 VFDSNIATDQ
-641 GYRNIYSESTTRK
+641 RNIFSKSPTRK
-654 INLQFNE
+654 FNLEFNE
-661 YDLNLKIDEKDGSY
+661 YDLNLTMTQKDASY
-675 GMDYILDGV
+675 GSEYILNGAFD
-684 FEWGSNLDNNYTV
+684 WGSNLNNTFT
-697 LAGIRDD
+697 LLSGTIND
-704 ENLFGDLLTIK
+704 ENVFGDLLTVE
-715 DNQFKISM
+715 DNKFNINL
-723 GVLSG
+723 GVLTG
-728 GTHEFAMEGMY
+728 GTHELAMEGMY
-739 TQGDSNDHFYLRYYY
+739 TQGDSNDHFYTHVYY
-754 SDLYGNEFYLNKAAY
+754 SDLNGNEFYLTNPAY
-769 AKIVIEKAKIILT
+769 LKVVIAKAKIL
-782 LDVKDVLIPETPV
+782 LNLEVKDVLIPEIPV
-795 LNVSSNFDYNYTI
+795 LNLYANWDNNYTI
-808 FVGNKYYQ
+808 FIGNKYYK

-826 PLPGLDLGNHTV
+826 QLTGLDLGNYSV
-838 VAMRDADENFYL
+838 VAMRDADENFDL
-850 AMNFTTFTISK
+850 AMNFTTFSVSK

-870 TNVEYDTLAEAV
+870 TNVEYDTLAQAV
-882 ANSGDEDTIYI
+882 ANSGNEDTIYV
-893 KNGTYNDAKV
+893 KNGTYKDTKV

-931 VNENA
+931 VNKNA

-960 HGDLS
+960 HGYLS

-1005 NVAPLKVSTAAVTS
+1005 NAAPLKVSTAAVTS
-1019 LGYDDVSITDSKFIN
+1019 LGYEDISITDSKFIN

-1044 FKNIAQF
+1044 FKNISQF

-1107 YVNGNSTDVTID
+1107 YVNANTTEVTID

-1144 NAFIEGCTFNNNSG
+1144 NAFIEGCAFNNNSG

-1168 PNNEKLTLLIDSSSF
+1168 PNNEKLTLIIDSSTF
-1183 TDNHATTG
+1183 TNNHATTG

-1215 RHIYSN
+1215 RHVYSN

-1254 ADSGVN
+1254 ANPGVN
-1260 IYTLVNLTVDGENVT
+1260 IYTLANLTVAGENVT
-1275 AEVKDNKFTYNTG
+1275 AEVKDNKFTYNAG

-1306 NNTYLMDSISITFK
+1306 NNTYLMDSISVTFK
-1320 VNRIGIELNVSV
+1320 VNRVGIELNVSV

-1337 GETLKVVETLL
+1337 GETLKVVETLP

-1381 VATYNNEDYAPSSST
+1381 VATYNNDDYAPSSST

-1450 AVEIDK
+1450 AVEIDE

-1500 FTSPNEAIVGVSAP
+1500 VTSPNEAIVGVSAP

-1548 LDDGDYEISAVF
+1548 LDDGDYEINAVF

-1580 RSVNNEDIR
+1580 RSASNVNIL
-1589 TSEEDEYDEEYY
+1589 SEDEDDYDDEYN

-1679 YLTYDTEVEIIEA
+1679 YLTYDTEIEIIEA
-1692 APPIP
+1692 VPPIP
-1697 IIYTT
+1697 ITYTT

-1832 FNAKDTVTWSMDKIN
+1832 FNAKDTVNWSMDKIN

-1853 GTSTDAFDSIV
+1853 GTSTDVFDSIV
-1864 LLYFDHIPL
+1864 LLYFDYIPL

-1920 PNFIISKDEV
+1920 PNFIISADEV

-1971 FRDRVVVFDGNST
+1971 FRDRMVVFDGNST

-2162 ANIANSSFSG
+2162 ANVANSSFSG

-2210 KTLKLTDSFF
+2210 KTLKLTESFF
-2220 GINFAYELANIYN
+2220 GINFAYEFANIYN
-2233 AGDVQEFE
+2233 AGDVEEFKN
-2241 RNTFDFYDV
+2241 NTLDFYDV

-2289 ANVIITDGIFE
+2289 ANVTITDGIFE

-2337 VNKANVYINLTVEDI
+2337 INKANVYINLTVEDL
-2352 ILKNADKGT
+2352 ILKNSDIGT

-2378 NNKLTS
+2378 NNRLST
-2384 FTIADSQAE
+2384 FTIADTTAE

-2413 ENYNDAASTTTFTVS
+2413 ENYNDAANGTTFTVS
-2428 EYLGNFIVN
+2428 EYMGNFIVN
-2437 STGAKF
+2437 STGGKF
-2443 DTLFWAIGNAP
+2443 DTLRDAISNSEAE
-2454 DGDIIYAMEGTYTGE
+2454 DIIYVMEGNYSGE
-2469 DNLDLDI
+2469 GNIGLTVSD
-2476 VRNKKLTIIALG
+2476 KKLTIIPIG
-2488 EVVFDANSTD
+2488 VVVFDGSYTNSGFLTINENTD
-2498 MDFVYVSPDCD
+2498 I
-2509 VTLKGIIFTGFKNRI
+2509 TLEDIVISGFKERVLYNI
-2524 IRNYGNLTLDGCT
+2524 GNLTVDGCT
-2537 FVNNTLTSDVRGVG
+2537 FVNNTIADSVIIG
-2551 SIYNC
+2551 SPNSR
-2556 GNLNIVESEF
+2556 GNLKIVESGF
-2566 YDNTYL
+2566 YDNKVYK
-2572 NDYIIYNNHTRV
+2572 IINSESDTL
-2584 SAGSFIKSNI
+2584 
-2594 TINGSTFENNTF
+2594 INESVFENNT
-2606 RGISRILIIDN
+2606 GNINEGNIIDIRSV
-2617 ANSAKV
+2617 NSVKV
-2623 ISTEFTENTLE
+2623 ISTEFVENTFE
-2634 SGSIIHI
+2634 GDGI
-2641 RYSNDVLISSDFYN
+2641 YVYNCQDVYINVEFYN
-2655 NTQGAQVIYAYDIN
+2655 NTIYDAIN
-2669 NLNIENSTFIG
+2669 SFDNIYLNIENSIFAGNTFEFAIYSASRNTL
-2680 NILPNGYIINSAENN
+2680 NISGSTFTNN
-2695 LSISE
+2695 
-2700 CIFTDNTAQNVVFS
+2700 TVGNVVYS
-2714 EDDNTLSI
+2714 NDEKLYVI
-2722 SESTFSANTI
+2722 GSTFSANTLSGS
-2732 KDKGAIYI
+2732 GALDIR
-2740 AAMTDTTVDGCV
+2740 TRDVTVDDCL
-2752 FTGNKADNY
+2752 FAENKADNY
-2761 RNIYRVIADL
+2761 RNIYSTSYPKITNTIFDA
-2771 NIINSVFDVANF
+2771 INV

-2804 GTNFG
+2804 GTNFD
-2809 FTVNLNI
+2809 FNININI
-2816 NNKVYPVKVTNNNF
+2816 NNKVSSVYVTNNKF

-2836 LTGGDYDVVLN
+2836 LTGGDYDVVLT
-2847 AQNRDSNTFVFNQIT
+2847 AQDRDSNTFVFNQIT

-2884 EKLEVNA
+2884 EKLEINA

-2908 WYNKTQLENLT
+2908 WYNKAQLENLT

-2947 VYKTTPNITVSDA
+2947 VYKITPNITVSDA

-2977 DYYTVFIND
+2977 DYYTVFI
-2986 SYDDAVSLY
+2986 DDRYEESVSLY
-2995 IDGSGTFTVPSKNF
+2995 IDGSGTFIVPSENF

-3045 LSNDTIYY
+3045 IPNDTIYY
-3053 GENATVHVKVP
+3053 SENATVRVKVP

-3096 PNLYVVDNVGKYL
+3096 PNLYVVDNVGKYM
-3109 VTGTYEGDSYY
+3109 VTGKFEGDSYY
-3120 TNKSVVYPGVV
+3120 TNKSIVYSGII
-3131 LVIPKTVELNI
+3131 LVMPKAVELNI
-3142 TVSNITYGEKAVV
+3142 TVSNITYGENAVV
-3155 TVGADADGEYL
+3155 TVGAEADGEYL
-3166 VYVGNETYKVNVVNG
+3166 IYIGNETHKVTVVNG

-3229 ITYGDNATVVVQADV
+3229 ITYGDNATVVVQSDV

-3251 IRGEN
+3251 ISGEN

-3264 EGVKYIPDLTVG
+3264 EGVRYIPDLNVG

-3299 VNKQDTPIELDV
+3299 VNKQDTPIELDIV
-3311 ATGENNVT
+3311 TGENNVT
-3319 MTVTV
+3319 ITVTV

-3336 TGPEE
+3336 TGEEE
-3341 YTLYVDV
+3341 YSLYVDV
-3348 IDGKAVLQDILE
+3348 VNGKAVLEDILD
-3360 TGDYTVIATYMGDSR
+3360 TGDYRVIVTYMGDNR

-3380 TSEEFTLKGHIKK
+3380 TFEEFTLKGHIKK

-3398 ASAEVVGYR
+3398 ADSKVNGYR
-3407 VTVTVNVDEN
+3407 VTLTVKVDEN

-3424 AVGGTVANIEVVDGV
+3424 TVGGTVANIEVVDGV
-3439 AKLTTNLLPNSY
+3439 ATLTTSLMPNSY
-3451 FVEVTYLGDDNFNMN
+3451 TVDVTYLGDDNYNTN
-3466 STSVTFT
+3466 STIETFT

-3491 EDAAVVMVD
+3491 ED
-3500 INESATGLVKFYMVG
+3500 T
-3515 KESGEEYTMYMDVI
+3515 
-3529 NGHVE
+3529 
-3534 TFTNSIE
+3534 
-3541 PGNYTVV
+3541 
-3548 ATYMGDS
+3548 
-3555 VFNTNTT
+3555 
-3562 SKDVEILGHLMKDT
+3562 
-3576 SIDVEVETNVN
+3576 
-3587 RVTLTVKVD
+3587 
-3596 ENATGFVEVKSGDSV
+3596 
-3611 SNIALENGEA
+3611 
-3621 TLTITLPYGSYTLDV
+3621 
-3636 TYLGDDNYNKN
+3636 
-3647 STKAEF
+3647 
-3653 TLVEP
+3653 
-3658 AKANTPISLDVV
+3658 
-3670 TEENNV
+3670 
-3676 VMTVNVDEAATGL
+3676 
-3689 VKFQV
+3689 
-3694 TGEEEYT
+3694 
-3701 LYADVVNGKAV
+3701 
-3712 LEDIL
+3712 
-3717 ETGDYRVIA
+3717 
-3726 TYMGDIRFNTN
+3726 
-3737 ITSEDFTIAGH
+3737 
-3748 IKKDIPI
+3748 
-3755 SASADVTGNRVKLTV
+3755 
-3770 KVDENATG
+3770 
-3778 FVKLS
+3778 
-3783 VGGTVANIEVDNG
+3783 
-3796 IATLTTTLVLGSY
+3796 
-3809 YVDVT
+3809 
-3814 YLGDDDYNMN
+3814 
-3824 KTSVTFTIVEASK
+3824 
-3837 KNTPINLDIDVYED
+3837 
-3851 AALVMVD
+3851 ALVMVD
-3858 VDKSAT
+3858 V
-3864 GLVKFY
+3864 
-3870 MVGKESGEE
+3870 
-3879 YTMYM
+3879 
-3884 DVINGHVETFTNSI
+3884 
-3898 EPGNYTVVATYMG
+3898 
-3911 DSVFNTNTTSKDV
+3911 
-3924 EILGHLMKDTPIDV
+3924 
-3938 EVETNVNR
+3938 
-3946 VILTVKVDENATGFV
+3946 
-3961 EVKSGDSVSNIALEN
+3961 
-3976 GEATL
+3976 
-3981 TITLPYGSYTLDVT
+3981 
-3995 YLGDDNYNK
+3995 NK
-4004 NSTKAEFTLVEPSKE
+4004 
-4019 NTTISLDVVTEEN
+4019 
-4032 SAVMTVNVDEAAT
+4032 
-4045 GLVKFQV
+4045 
-4052 TGEKEY
+4052 
-4058 TLYIDVI
+4058 
-4065 NGQAVLEDI
+4065 
-4074 LDTGDYTVVATYMG
+4074 
-4088 DSRFNTNITSK
+4088 
-4099 DFTIVGHI
+4099 
-4107 KKDTPITASAVV
+4107 
-4119 NGNRVTLTVNV
+4119 
-4130 DENATGFVK
+4130 
-4139 VTVGSTV
+4139 
-4146 TNIEVV
+4146 
-4152 DGTATLT
+4152 
-4159 TVLVPNSYFVD
+4159 
-4170 VTYIGDDNF
+4170 
-4179 NMNKTSVTF
+4179 
-4188 TITDIAKKNT
+4188 
-4198 NIDLNI
+4198 
-4204 DVYED
+4204 
-4209 AALVKVDINES
+4209 S

-4287 LMKDTPIDVEVETNA
+4287 VMKDTPIDVTVETNA

-4324 VSVSNIA
+4324 LSVSNIA
-4331 LENGEATLTITLPY
+4331 LENGESTLTITLPY
-4345 GSYALDVTYLGD
+4345 GSYTLDVTYLGD
-4357 YNYNKNSTKAEFT
+4357 ANYNKNSTKAEFT
-4370 LVEPAKE
+4370 LVEPAKA
-4377 NTPISLDVDTVEN
+4377 NTPISLDVVTEEN
-4390 NVTMTV
+4390 NVVMTV
-4396 TVDDTATGLI
+4396 NVDEAATGLV
-4406 KFQITGPEEYTLYAD
+4406 KFQVTGPEEFTLYVD
-4421 VINGK
+4421 VVDGK
-4426 AVLEYV
+4426 AVVEEV
-4432 LLTGDYTVVATYM
+4432 LLTGDYNVIATYM
-4445 GDDWYNTNITSEDF
+4445 GDSRFNTNITYADF
-4459 TIVGHIKKDTPIS
+4459 TIAGHIKKDTPIS
-4472 ARADVSGNRV
+4472 ASANVIGNRVTITVKVDDNATGFVKLTVGGTVTNIEVVDGVATLTTVLVPNSYFVDVAYLGDDNFNMNSTKVTFTITEVSKKNTNIDLNITAGEDTALIVVDLNKAATGLVKLYMVWKETGEEYTMYMDVIDGHVETFTNSIEPGNYTVVATYMGDSVFNTNTISKDVEIIGHVMKDTPITADVVVNGNRVTLTAKVNENATGFIELKFGDNVFNIALEDGIGTLTTSLSYGSYSLDVTYLGDENYNMNSTKCEFTLVEPTKANTPISLDIVTDENYVGMTVMVSGEATGLVKFQVTGEEDYVVYSDVIDGKAILEDVLYVGDYTVIATYMGDNRFNTNITYGDFTLKGHIKKDTPITANADVNGNRVTVTVNVDEYATGFVKLTIGGSVANIEVVDGVATLTTVLVPNSYFVDVAYLGDDNFNMNSTKVTFTITDVSKKNTNIDLNITADEDTALIVVDLNENATGLVKLYMLWKETGEEYTMYMDVIDGHVETFTNSIEPGNYTIVATYMGDSVFNTNTTSQDVEIIGHVMKDTPITANVETSANRVSLTVAVDENATGFVQLKSGDAVFNIALEDGTGTFATTLPYGSYSLDVTYLGDENYNMNSTKCEFTLVEPAKANTPISLDIVTDENYVGMTVSVSEAATGLVKFQVTGEEDYVVYSDVINGEAVLEDVLLTGDYTVIATYMGDNRFNTNITYGNFTILGHIKKDTPITAYANVLGNRV

-4496 RLAVGGTVANI
+4496 KLTIGGTVVNI
-4507 EVVDGVAKLTTNLLP
+4507 EVVDGVARLTTTLLE

-4527 EVTYLGDDNFNMNS
+4527 DVAYLGDDNFNMNS
-4541 TSVTFTVTEVAK
+4541 TKVTFTITDVSK
-4553 ENTTIDLDVLVYED
+4553 ENT
-4567 TALIMVDLDKAATGL
+4567 
-4582 VKLYMVL
+4582 
-4589 KETGE
+4589 
-4594 DYIMYMDVVDGHV
+4594 
-4607 ETFTNS
+4607 N
-4613 IVPGNYSVVATYM
+4613 
-4626 GDSVFNTNTTSK
+4626 
-4638 DVEIVGHMLKDTPIT
+4638 
-4653 ANVVVNGNRVTLT
+4653 
-4666 VNVDENATGFVEL
+4666 
-4679 KFGDN
+4679 
-4684 VFNIA
+4684 
-4689 LTDGVGTLTTSLP
+4689 
-4702 YGNYSLDITYLGDE
+4702 
-4716 NFNKNSTKCEFAVVA
+4716 
-4731 PTKENTTISLDVDVV
+4731 ISLDVV
-4746 SNENIAIFTVE
+4746 SNESSVTFNVE
-4757 VDSKATGIVK
+4757 VDSEATGLVK
-4767 FEVTGAEEYSL
+4767 FEVTGAEEYSF
-4778 YVDVIEGKAVFEDVL
+4778 YIDVVDGKAVFEDVL

-4802 TYMGDSRFNTNVTSS
+4802 TYMGDSIFNTNVTSF
-4817 DFTISTPAKPD
+4817 DFTITSPAEPE
-4828 INITLP
+4828 INITIP

-4845 VALPGDA
+4845 LDLPSDA
-4852 AGTVFVLVGGKEVS
+4852 NGTVSVLVDGKEVS
-4866 SAPVTNGSA
+4866 SVPVTNGTA
-4875 KVTIPELTAG
+4875 KVTMPELAAG
-4885 NHTVEV
+4885 NHTVEI
-4891 KYSGDAK
+4891 KYSNDTK
-4898 YASITKTSIVS
+4898 YAPISKTVNVNVLKLNMSEDS
-4909 VSKVDVPANSTSIKV
+4909 VDVTITGDGNSDNIGIALPSDATGSLNVVVDGITYTV
-4924 TLAVGSK
+4924 T
-4931 SPKFNITLP
+4931 
-4940 NDAKGYVVIS
+4940 VV
-4950 INGIDY
+4950 
-4956 FASVENGTAI
+4956 NGTAS
-4966 VNVPSLAYGNYSVNV
+4966 VKVPALAYGNHNVSVS
-4981 TYSGDDKYN
+4981 YSGDGKYN
-4990 YLMNNTTAKIPKPKL
+4990 QIVKTTSVDIPQIEL
-5005 TAKNIKIA
+5005 SANDVSILYSNRYNYGVYVTAG
-5013 YTNAYKYKV
+5013 
-5022 RVTIDGKAVVKQY
+5022 GKAVANQNVQF
-5035 VTFKF
+5035 TFDGLSY
-5040 NKKTYK
+5040 NV
-5046 RLTNSK
+5046 LTDAN
-5052 GYATLKLPKVK
+5052 GYATFKLPVVK
-5063 PKKTKYTITM
+5063 PGKHTITVT
-5073 SYKDIKLSKKI
+5073 YKGATLSKTVTVKH
-5084 KVNSIIVAKNLKVKK
+5084 IIVAKNLKAKK
-5099 SAKYLKIKV
+5099 SAKVLKIKV
-5108 KLKTVAK
+5108 RLKKLNGKYL
-5115 KVQKGKKIT
+5115 KGKKLT
-5124 LKFNGK
+5124 LKINGK
-5130 KYKAKT
+5130 KIKAKT
-5136 NKKAIA
+5136 NKKGVA
-5142 TFKIKNNVL
+5142 TFKVKKNVL

-5159 YIYKVAYSK
+5159 YKYAVTYGK
-5168 DVVNKKITVKK
+5168 DVVKKIIRVKK